1 MSHDPAPTAERLHAT
16 CIAFGEFGVLLIG
29 PSGSGKSDLA
39 LRLIDE
45 GGFGIGTSRLEA
57 ALVSDDQVL
66 LQRQGD
72 EVMASAPATIA
83 ALLEV
88 RGLGIVCPA
97 RRKDRVPL
105 RLIVRLVERQAIE
118 RMPDPAFPA
127 ATLLGIEIPE
137 ISLCAKDVSAPAK
150 VRCALQIITGT
161 GRLIGF
167 SDRNSS

>member
-1 MSHDPAPTAERLHAT
+1 ADLGGEPARGGETGRGATGARSPLHCQTEASRRGRMSHDPAPTAERLHAT

-88 RGLGIVCPA
+88 RGLG
-97 RRKDRVPL
+97 
-105 RLIVRLVERQAIE
+105 
-118 RMPDPAFPA
+118 
-127 ATLLGIEIPE
+127 
-137 ISLCAKDVSAPAK
+137 
-150 VRCALQIITGT
+150 
-161 GRLIGF
+161 
-167 SDRNSS
+167 